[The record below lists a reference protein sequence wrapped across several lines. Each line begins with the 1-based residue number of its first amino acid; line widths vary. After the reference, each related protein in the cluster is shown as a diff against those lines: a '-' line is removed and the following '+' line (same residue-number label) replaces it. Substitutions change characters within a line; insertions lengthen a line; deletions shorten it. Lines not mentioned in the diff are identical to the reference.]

1 MRTANLDIGRDQL
14 QEAGEALERRW
25 HETREHWNDANS
37 RNIEE
42 NHLEPLHRELIKM
55 LSAIQ
60 HTTDILKQAARDCEP
75 S

>member
-1 MRTANLDIGRDQL
+1 MRFANLDTGRDQL
-14 QEAGEALERRW
+14 QEASVVLKLAW
-25 HETREHWNDANS
+25 QETREHWRDANS

-42 NHLEPLHRELIKM
+42 NHLEPLHLELVKT

-60 HTTDILKQAARDCEP
+60 HLDDILKQAARDCEP